1 MGNYKCFR
9 CGYSASQKSNLI
21 NHLNRKNIC
30 KPLLAD
36 ISIEDI
42 KKYYGFDILKTTGKN
57 SRQTAGKQQVTT
69 CSDNRQNSRQTAGQ
83 PVKTTGK
90 QQVSLLKNNLKC
102 QFCEKIFTR
111 KYGLKCHE
119 ISCKKN
125 LLKKPAKPAE
135 NLLNQSSE
143 PAKNLISAQFKC
155 EFCEKTFTR
164 KYGLKCHLNN
174 CKIKKENE
182 SELENLKKE
191 HEELKDQV
199 EDLLIELTKRSP
211 NTTEITNNITNNTN
225 NTTNQNKIINIHIN
239 NYGNENIKYLEGDY
253 LNNLLDSAF
262 TAIPKLIEK
271 IHFNPSHPEN
281 HNIKITN
288 KKEPYVKIR
297 KNDKWEL
304 QDKKETLETLVDDKY
319 YILVDHYA
327 DEEKKDSIPEKTKVV
342 MEQFH
347 DSYVDNKELQKDLQ
361 KKSEMIIL
369 NNS

>member
-30 KPLLAD
+30 KPLLTN
-36 ISIEDI
+36 SSTEEM
-42 KKYYGFDILKTTGKN
+42 KNHYGFNVLKLTGKN
-57 SRQTAGKQQVTT
+57 SRQTTGKQQVTT
-69 CSDNRQNSRQTAGQ
+69 CNDNRQINRQTAGQ
-83 PVKTTGK
+83 PVITTGK
-90 QQVSLLKNNLKC
+90 QQVNLQISELKC
-102 QFCEKIFTR
+102 LFCEKIFTR
-111 KYGLKCHE
+111 NYGLKCHQ
-119 ISCKKN
+119 ISCQKK
-125 LLKKPAKPAE
+125 LPDLPAKITC
-135 NLLNQSSE
+135 NLLNLSSE
-143 PAKNLISAQFKC
+143 PAKNLIVSQFKC
-155 EFCEKTFTR
+155 DFCHKNFTR
-164 KYGLKCHLNN
+164 SYGLKCHLNN
-174 CKIKKENE
+174 CKIKKQNDT
-182 SELENLKKE
+182 ELESLKKE
-191 HEELKDQV
+191 HEELKDHV
-199 EDLLIELTKRSP
+199 EDLLIELTKKSP

-239 NYGNENIKYLEGDY
+239 NYGNENIKYLEGCY

-262 TAIPKLIEK
+262 TAIPKLIK
-271 IHFNPSHPEN
+271 QIHFNPQHPEN

-327 DEEKKDSIPEKTKVV
+327 EIDNKQIPEKTKTV

-347 DSYVDNKELQKDLQ
+347 DSYMDNKDLQKDLQ

>member
-1 MGNYKCFR
+1 MVDYTCFR
-9 CGYSASQKSNLI
+9 CGYEATQKI
-21 NHLNRKNIC
+21 NMKHHLNRKNIC

-42 KKYYGFDILKTTGKN
+42 KKHYGFDILQTTGKN
-57 SRQTAGKQQVTT
+57 SRQTAGKQQVAT
-69 CSDNRQNSRQTAGQ
+69 CKNDRQNNRQTTGLPA
-83 PVKTTGK
+83 VTTGK

-102 QFCEKIFTR
+102 QFCEKTFTR

-125 LLKKPAKPAE
+125 LLKKPAKTAV
-135 NLLNQSSE
+135 NLLNLTSQ
-143 PAKNLISAQFKC
+143 PAKNLISTSFKC

-174 CKIKKENE
+174 CKIKKQND
-182 SELENLKKE
+182 SELESLKKE

-199 EDLLIELTKRSP
+199 EDLLIELSKKSP

-327 DEEKKDSIPEKTKVV
+327 DMSEDKMPEKTKAV

-347 DSYVDNKELQKDLQ
+347 DSYIDNKELQKDLQ

>member
-1 MGNYKCFR
+1 MGNYNCFR

-36 ISIEDI
+36 ISIEII
-42 KKYYGFDILKTTGKN
+42 KNHYGFDILKTTGKN
-57 SRQTAGKQQVTT
+57 SRQTTGKQQVTT
-69 CSDNRQNSRQTAGQ
+69 CNDNRQNSRQTAGQ
-83 PVKTTGK
+83 PAKTTGK
-90 QQVSLLKNNLKC
+90 QQVNLEKSELKC
-102 QFCEKIFTR
+102 RFCEKIFSR
-111 KYGLKCHE
+111 NYGLKCHQ
-119 ISCKKN
+119 ISCQKKQS
-125 LLKKPAKPAE
+125 KKPAKITC
-135 NLLNQSSE
+135 NLLNLLSE
-143 PAKNLISAQFKC
+143 PAKNLISSQFKC
-155 EFCEKTFTR
+155 DFCGKTFTR
-164 KYGLKCHLNN
+164 KYGLKCHINN
-174 CKIKKENE
+174 CKIKKQND
-182 SELENLKKE
+182 SELESLKKE

-199 EDLLIELTKRSP
+199 EDLLIELTKKSP

-239 NYGNENIKYLEGDY
+239 NYGNENVKYLEGDY

-327 DEEKKDSIPEKTKVV
+327 DIDENKVPEKTKIV

-347 DSYVDNKELQKDLQ
+347 DSYVDDKELQKDLQ